1 MPEMK
6 NQKKLSIKVR
16 DLEALKNVTGGRRH
30 AQRLHAGALSQQLG
44 EPRGGL
50 GPLGRNQIQ

>member
-1 MPEMK
+1 MK
-6 NQKKLSIKVR
+6 SQKKLSIKVR

-30 AQRLHAGALSQQLG
+30 AQRSHAGALSQQLG